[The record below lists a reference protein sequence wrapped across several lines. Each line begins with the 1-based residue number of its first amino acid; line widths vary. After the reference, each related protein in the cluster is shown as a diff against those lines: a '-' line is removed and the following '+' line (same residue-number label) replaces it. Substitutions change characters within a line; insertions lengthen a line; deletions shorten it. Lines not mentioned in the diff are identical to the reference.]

1 MVPPAVTCAP
11 NNPGPQETLFRTLT
25 SYRGEGTIK
34 RSFPQRVYNPVGSW
48 TEVRNE
54 ETVSERSIRRFAR
67 RHLHLLGGFEPCAR
81 PVEFLGWAL
90 HQAAATSGARVA
102 DPARP
107 ERTTGP
113 AARPQFAA
121 AVWPD
126 SDQLAATSPATALAP
141 TGRYASPHQA
151 TFNRVNTRFR
161 SAGPTAADCAPT
173 ERERRRRRHRKPQPG
188 QGCKFLL
195 ARARDCSR
203 QATGAGSRA
212 HFEDD

>member
-1 MVPPAVTCAP
+1 MLPPAVTCAP
-11 NNPGPQETLFRTLT
+11 NNPAPQETLFRTLT

-34 RSFPQRVYNPVGSW
+34 PPFPQRVYNPVGSW

-67 RHLHLLGGFEPCAR
+67 RHLRFLGGFEPCAG
-81 PVEFLGWAL
+81 PVEFLVRAL
-90 HQAAATSGARVA
+90 QAAATSGARVA

-107 ERTTGP
+107 ERTKGP
-113 AARPQFAA
+113 AARPQFA

-126 SDQLAATSPATALAP
+126 SDQLAATSPATALVS
-141 TGRYASPHQA
+141 TGRHASPHQA
-151 TFNRVNTRFR
+151 AFKLVNTRFR

-173 ERERRRRRHRKPQPG
+173 ELERRRRRHRKPQSG

-203 QATGAGSRA
+203 QATCTGSRA